1 VYSEEEQVE
10 VIKEWWQ
17 KNGTT
22 VLVTIVGVLALV
34 VGYNW
39 WNANQKASAQAASYA
54 YEEMLQGMAIE
65 EQSPSA
71 GNRAQLQSQAEK
83 VIAEHGNTGYAQLAH
98 LALAQIAVAE
108 QDYASAA
115 EQLETLLADKPRR
128 EVADIARL
136 RLARLQLELEQPEKA
151 LKTLEKTLPEAW
163 TARVLELR
171 GDAYLQQQNQAQAL
185 RSYDD
190 ALAQASPED
199 AIRERIQ
206 MKRDDLAPAS

>member
-1 VYSEEEQVE
+1 MYSEEEQVE
-10 VIKEWWQ
+10 AIKEWWQ
-17 KNGTT
+17 QNGTT
-22 VLVTIVGVLALV
+22 VLVTIVGVLALIW
-34 VGYNW
+34 GYNW
-39 WNANQKASAQAASYA
+39 WNSNQAASAQAASYA

-65 EQSPSA
+65 EQAPSA
-71 GNRAQLQSQAEK
+71 ENRAKLQSQAELM
-83 VIAEHGNTGYAQLAH
+83 IDEHGKTGYGQLAH
-98 LALAQIAVAE
+98 LALAQVAVAE

-136 RLARLQLELEQPEKA
+136 RLARLQLELEEPEKA
-151 LKTLEKTLPEAW
+151 LKTLESKLPKAW

-171 GDAYLQQQNQAQAL
+171 GDAFLLQENQAQAL
-185 RSYDD
+185 RSYDE

-206 MKRDDLAPAS
+206 MKRDDLAPTS